1 MVIAVA
7 ILSAVLGI
15 VIGFLVARVK
25 SAGAEA
31 AANQASVELE
41 KQVAVLRSQLEAET
55 RTMAE
60 VRGEAEKTLNQF
72 RENAERQLATVRA
85 EADRRLVESKAEFAK
100 MLADEKATAAK
111 TLAEEKTSAA
121 KMLAEEKASA
131 AKLLAEE
138 KNASA
143 KLLERTKQEYEQRHQ
158 NALNEQKVHFDD
170 LSKRLVAEAKNAT
183 EEMVKLREKQIKESG
198 NATMEQLVNPLKET
212 IAKMEKT
219 MNETTKD
226 QAATNA
232 SLKEVLE
239 QSIKSNAATKQT
251 ADDLIRAFKHD
262 SKIQGDWGELFL
274 EDLLKSI
281 GLEEGIHFETQS
293 TLRDANGN
301 TVRSDATG
309 CLMRPDVI
317 VHLDKAKDVIID
329 SKVSMKDFMDYVSAE
344 DCDQR
349 KELLKKHIESLKK
362 HVKELSAKDYSRY
375 VKPPRKTMDFVIMFV
390 PNSAAL
396 WMALKE
402 EPTLWREAMEK
413 NVFIADEQTL
423 YAALRMIKLTWRQIQ
438 QAENQQKV
446 FELANEMLSRVGQFV
461 KQMRVIGD
469 SLDKAQKAYKS
480 GMSKFAEKG
489 QSVLTTCRK
498 LELLG
503 AKQDANSPLPTEQE
517 AIEYQEIEP

>member
-1 MVIAVA
+1 MVIAVT

-25 SAGAEA
+25 SAGAESA
-31 AANQASVELE
+31 AKQVGLELE
-41 KQVAVLRSQLEAET
+41 KQVAVLQSQLEAES
-55 RTMAE
+55 RKVAE

-85 EADRRLVESKAEFAK
+85 EADRRLAESKVEFAK
-100 MLADEKATAAK
+100 MLADEKAYAAK
-111 TLAEEKTSAA
+111 TLADEKTSAA
-121 KMLAEEKASA
+121 KILAEEKASA

-143 KLLERTKQEYEQRHQ
+143 KQLESTKQEMERRYQ
-158 NALNEQKVHFDD
+158 NALNEQKVHFDE

-183 EEMVKLREKQIKESG
+183 EEMVKLREKQLKESG

-219 MNETTKD
+219 MNETTL
-226 QAATNA
+226 QQTNA
-232 SLKEVLE
+232 NSALKEVLK
-239 QSIKSNAATKQT
+239 QSIESNAAAKQS
-251 ADDLIRAFKHD
+251 AEDLVRAFKHD
-262 SKIQGDWGELFL
+262 SKIQGDWGESVL
-274 EDLLKSI
+274 EELLQAL
-281 GLEEGIHFETQS
+281 GLEEGVHFETQA
-293 TLRDANGN
+293 TLRDACGN

-317 VHLDKAKDVIID
+317 VHLDKTKDVIVD
-329 SKVSMKDFMDYVSAE
+329 SKVSMKDFLDYVSAE
-344 DCDQR
+344 DPDVR

-362 HVKELSAKDYSRY
+362 HVKELSTKDYSRY
-375 VKPPRKTMDFVIMFV
+375 VKAPKKTMDFVIMFV
-390 PNSAAL
+390 PRSAAL
-396 WMALKE
+396 WAALNE
-402 EPTLWREAMEK
+402 EPALWRDAMEK

-423 YAALRMIKLTWRQIQ
+423 YAALRMIKLSWSQIQ
-438 QAENQQKV
+438 QADNQQKV
-446 FELANEMLSRVGQFV
+446 FELANEMLNRVGQFV

-469 SLDKAQKAYKS
+469 SLEKAQKAYKS

-503 AKQDANSPLPTEQE
+503 AKQDANCPLPTEQE